1 MQKSGTGRRSD
12 AVVLPLLAA
21 ASGAVDALA
30 FIALGHVFAGV
41 MTGNLILMAIGFGSG
56 SPGDAAFPLAAL
68 AGFSLAVR
76 GGGWFCR
83 SEGRRGRRIEG
94 APGPSPASRPGPG
107 LSPASRPGPGLGPGT
122 GAARSGWTLRVY
134 ACLAVEVVLLA
145 SVGVVWAAVGG
156 HPDGAGRGA
165 LIAVLSVAMGL
176 QTAAMLA
183 AGPAGAPTTYFTG
196 TLSSLLTHPAGGGR
210 AGARL
215 AALVAGAVCAAALR
229 TWAPAWAA
237 LPPPL
242 LAVAAL
248 SLALPV
254 RPNERLL

>member
-94 APGPSPASRPGPG
+94 APG